1 VAFYDLGKIAEKEW
15 PQNFRL
21 KPQGNFDERSFSNKV
36 EEQMKEERC
45 ASLDV
50 DKSCNIA
57 AQRNMHEFFGKE
69 ERCGSSRLA
78 AYCEGR
84 FKLRR

>member
-21 KPQGNFDERSFSNKV
+21 KPQGNF
-36 EEQMKEERC
+36 EERC